1 MSQGAPIIRAWPGRD
16 GSTTNRGLG
25 VIFHRGDAGT
35 YPSHQRWFLP
45 VSAGTYPS
53 GQRCCAAS
61 ASHSGRTK
69 GGRDCVAEP
78 IRLANAAAPLL
89 LRSQARRKAYRA
101 RSAETQ
107 GTARYGSASW
117 QVNAP
122 LHDGCAGERG
132 AGTGGWPARGDAS
145 VPLPRR
151 TAPAPTRLIERVAVL
166 MKRK

>member
-69 GGRDCVAEP
+69 GGRDCVAT
-78 IRLANAAAPLL
+78 A
-89 LRSQARRKAYRA
+89 A
-101 RSAETQ
+101 RSAETK
-107 GTARYGSASW
+107 GTAQLVLRT
-117 QVNAP
+117 QVRRKETHPHHPSAP
-122 LHDGCAGERG
+122 LPPLRG
-132 AGTGGWPARGDAS
+132 S
-145 VPLPRR
+145 
-151 TAPAPTRLIERVAVL
+151 
-166 MKRK
+166 